1 MKYLQEE
8 GSKSDE
14 EDRTSSLETME
25 KTNVDLELWKESS
38 ENLFNNV
45 LVKRKTAKPLFCED
59 DYNTKTW
66 RKVCFKRGDKSQKKA
81 KKWCDFCT
89 CDDHIE
95 GAEFSSV
102 AKIADED
109 VKRFSRTKRRKDV
122 VVIKRGH
129 HKRMVTSEKNGAQ
142 EDAYLGEKWSISRLK
157 SKPKTT

>member
-14 EDRTSSLETME
+14 EDRKSSLEAME
-25 KTNVDLELWKESS
+25 KTNVDLELWKESF

-45 LVKRKTAKPLFCED
+45 LMTTTRKRGEKFASKGR
-59 DYNTKTW
+59 N
-66 RKVCFKRGDKSQKKA
+66 KRGDKSQKKA
-81 KKWCDFCT
+81 KKWCDICT

-102 AKIADED
+102 AKVADED
-109 VKRFSRTKRRKDV
+109 VKRFSRTRRRKDV

-129 HKRMVTSEKNGAQ
+129 HKRMLTSEKNGAQ
-142 EDAYLGEKWSISRLK
+142 EDAYLGKKWSISRLK

>member
-14 EDRTSSLETME
+14 EDRKSSLEAME

-45 LVKRKTAKPLFCED
+45 LVKRKMGKPLFCLP
-59 DYNTKTW
+59 
-66 RKVCFKRGDKSQKKA
+66 KR
-81 KKWCDFCT
+81 
-89 CDDHIE
+89 E

-109 VKRFSRTKRRKDV
+109 VKRFSRTRRQKDV

-129 HKRMVTSEKNGAQ
+129 HKRMLTSEKNGAQ
-142 EDAYLGEKWSISRLK
+142 VG
-157 SKPKTT
+157 